1 MKKTLI
7 TFVLSI
13 WTIISF
19 SQVYADAYTLTI
31 GVRDNMYDDYTWGE
45 MKPLE
50 KRIPIKLEGKDI
62 TIYTEEI
69 QYYQTLM
76 PEYKAGEN
84 GSYWKAVDS
93 NSKRC
98 KVYLF
103 DSTPNTIAIEYDD
116 ACIIYGIIYR

>member
-7 TFVLSI
+7 TLVLSL

-19 SQVYADAYTLTI
+19 SQVYADAYTLGV
-31 GVRDNMYDDYTWGE
+31 GVRNNSNDDYTWGE

-50 KRIPIKLEGKDI
+50 TKIPIKMEGKDI
-62 TIYTEEI
+62 TIYTENI

-76 PEYKAGEN
+76 PEYKVGDK

-98 KVYLF
+98 RVFLF
-103 DSTPNTIAIEYDD
+103 YGDTNTIAIEYED
-116 ACIIYGIIYR
+116 ACIIYGIVYR